1 MSITSWTNEGNGATV
16 TAGND
21 LSCKSLTTT
30 GTINSG
36 SNQIMT
42 SGLITCGSIAA
53 SALVNALG
61 DLYVEGVTALKGNVT
76 IGNATTDTVGFF
88 GTTPVAGNAAGSSI
102 TQTYSAINSTVVAST
117 FTSKGDL
124 GATQNTG
131 WGASSE
137 ANFDK
142 ITTGLDQ
149 LNADLVALKGN
160 VNYIID
166 RLQALGLMT

>member
-21 LSCKSLTTT
+21 LSCKTLTTT
-30 GTINSG
+30 GPINAG
-36 SNQIMT
+36 TGQITT
-42 SGLITCGSIAA
+42 SGTITGGHILS
-53 SALVNALG
+53 SALLTTSG
-61 DLYVEGVTALKGNVT
+61 DLIVSGTAALRGNVT
-76 IGNATTDTVGFF
+76 IGNAISDTVGFF
-88 GTTPVAGNAAGSSI
+88 GTAPVAGNAAGSTI
-102 TQTYSAINSTVVAST
+102 AQTYSTVAST
-117 FTSKGDL
+117 VLNASFTSKGDL

-142 ITTGLDQ
+142 ITTGLDE
-149 LNADLVALKGN
+149 LNTDLTALKGN

-166 RLQALGLMT
+166 RLQALGLMG